1 MNNIYVMLIALYMRL
16 HDVKEVQ
23 HCLTEDKGVRT
34 RASVQADK
42 VATLEGRV
50 TNTEKPGV
58 KQRRN

>member
-1 MNNIYVMLIALYMRL
+1 MRL

-34 RASVQADK
+34 KASAQADR

-58 KQRRN
+58 K

>member
-1 MNNIYVMLIALYMRL
+1 MRL

-34 RASVQADK
+34 KASAQADR

-58 KQRRN
+58 KQRRNQEDGIFRSLE